1 MHTPIR
7 SLAFA
12 LTLALVSAC
21 GGTTPD
27 GQLKVAEG
35 HLTAGTFDQAATAAA
50 EGLTA
55 NPSDAAIRWRL
66 EFTLLEAQARG
77 GDVAAATATLER
89 LAALEGTQIKGTHYV
104 STADQLKGGGQAT
117 GAVELLDKGLKRFP
131 DDADIAQAIERTKA
145 SGGMDELEALKSLG
159 YLGE

>member
-12 LTLALVSAC
+12 LALVSAC
-21 GGTTPD
+21 GGSSPE
-27 GQLKVAEG
+27 GQLKAAED
-35 HLTAGTFDQAATAAA
+35 HLAAGAFDQAATVAT
-50 EGLTA
+50 EGLAA
-55 NPSDAAIRWRL
+55 NPSDVAIRWRL
-66 EFTLLEAQARG
+66 EFALLEAQARG
-77 GDVAAATATLER
+77 GDVAATTATLER

-104 STADQLKGGGQAT
+104 STADQLKGAGEGT

-131 DDADIAQAIERTKA
+131 GDADIAQAIERAKA